1 MRKQSDFDPLI
12 GHDLRSAFSRM
23 IWTEMT
29 PTEAN
34 YIAGALMALL
44 LLDRDY
50 GILDDEAGKRA
61 VADHVDRIDRQL
73 ERICWPKRKPA

>member
-1 MRKQSDFDPLI
+1 MKKPD
-12 GHDLRSAFSRM
+12 FSRM
-23 IWTEMT
+23 IWAEMT

-73 ERICWPKRKPA
+73 ERICWPKRKI